1 MKSYVRRQ
9 LERVLA
15 AGTDSTGKFRV
26 KVTGNREESK
36 WLSVTRGQLAA
47 IIEVLGGEEGE

>member
-1 MKSYVRRQ
+1 MNSYTRRQ

-26 KVTGNREESK
+26 KVTGNGEETK
-36 WLSVTRGQLAA
+36 WLAVTRAQLAA
-47 IIEVLGGEEGE
+47 IIEVLGGEGQ